1 MTDDVIQTP
10 AETGNQDTENLQ
22 RRLDAME
29 RKNAE
34 LLSEYKTAVAK
45 SKAIPDG
52 VNVDELIEFKRNYEQ
67 QQLEQQGKYGE
78 ARQALEQ
85 QFRTATAEKD
95 QRISELENRVREL
108 ELMTPA
114 MSALA
119 EIVHDPDYV
128 LKSKLNSDQIERE
141 PDGTVVVVDGYQRT
155 PVAEWAKSLPTWM
168 QKAPKPQ
175 GSGAPAGRSSG
186 ADMTGVKNP
195 FTPESFNLTEQS
207 RLYRTDRDMYDRLK
221 AAANR

>member
-85 QFRTATAEKD
+85 QFRAATSEKD
-95 QRISELENRVREL
+95 QRISELETRVREL

-114 MSALA
+114 MTALA

-128 LKSKLNSDQIERE
+128 LKSKLSSDQIERE

-155 PVAEWAKSLPTWM
+155 PVTEWAKSLPNWM

-186 ADMTGVKNP
+186 ADMTGMKNP
-195 FTPESFNLTEQS
+195 FTPENFNLTEQS
-207 RLYRTDRDMYDRLK
+207 RLYKTDRDMYDRLK

>member
-85 QFRTATAEKD
+85 QFRAATSEKD
-95 QRISELENRVREL
+95 QRIGELEGRIREL

-114 MSALA
+114 MTALA

-128 LKSKLNSDQIERE
+128 LKSKLSSDQIERE

-155 PVAEWAKSLPTWM
+155 PVTEWAKSLPNWM

-175 GSGAPAGRSSG
+175 GSGAPSGRSSG
-186 ADMTGVKNP
+186 ADMTGMKNP
-195 FTPESFNLTEQS
+195 FTPENFNLTEQS
-207 RLYRTDRDMYDRLK
+207 RLYKTDRDMYDRLK

>member
-85 QFRTATAEKD
+85 QFRAATAEKD
-95 QRISELENRVREL
+95 QRISELETRVREL

-114 MSALA
+114 MTALA

-128 LKSKLNSDQIERE
+128 LKSKLTSDQIERE

-155 PVAEWAKSLPTWM
+155 PVAEWAKSLPSWM

-175 GSGAPAGRSSG
+175 GSGAPAGRSNG
-186 ADMTGVKNP
+186 ADMTGMKNP
-195 FTPESFNLTEQS
+195 FTPENFNLTEQS
-207 RLYRTDRDMYDRLK
+207 RLYKTDRDMYDRLK